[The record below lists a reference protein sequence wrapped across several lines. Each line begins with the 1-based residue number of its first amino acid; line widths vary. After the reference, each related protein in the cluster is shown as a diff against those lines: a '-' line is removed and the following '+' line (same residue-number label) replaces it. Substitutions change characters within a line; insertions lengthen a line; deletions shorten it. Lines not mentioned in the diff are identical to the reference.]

1 MRGVTHRPGW
11 AYVLMVVLLNVGAQ
25 TVHGWARGVRR

>member
-11 AYVLMVVLLNVGAQ
+11 VGVLMVVLLNVGAQ
-25 TVHGWARGVRR
+25 TVHGWSGVRR